1 MRISLCWEP
10 FSSMVHAFTVFTC
23 QYKSTVFIYLVSL
36 LQQKLV
42 SGIQG
47 LISYLIL
54 LLGIFPVSQILSRY
68 STSCFDAS
76 GSFLWYASVS
86 ATTGVRAHGVLIS
99 VLLHGLP
106 LHTPWLASRI
116 SQSDQQSLSYAIVVS
131 QTTNWI
137 AGGFIPTIGF
147 QTSSWLLWIHHPML
161 IASRPGDK
169 FSQFF
174 RMPLVRLWTCVVMTC
189 VSSPTSDI
197 MLRDNGSPV
206 MVCDIIIGIAEW
218 WSTGSHCFLLL
229 CPLCL
234 PMNKPYI
241 PTSLIMWCA
250 DHVACTAHCLL
261 ISACGFKLDLLLKL
275 ETIDGLLDPS
285 TRMKNLSGWID
296 VNVLWI
302 RVG

>member
-1 MRISLCWEP
+1 MALVRFSYVWSNWSSFLRISLCWEP

-23 QYKSTVFIYLVSL
+23 QYKSTVFRYLVSL

-47 LISYLIL
+47 LISYLSL
-54 LLGIFPVSQILSRY
+54 LLGIFPVSQILFSRY

-76 GSFLWYASVS
+76 GSLLWYASVS
-86 ATTGVRAHGVLIS
+86 ATTGVRARGVLIS

-116 SQSDQQSLSYAIVVS
+116 SQPDQQSLSYAIVVS

-137 AGGFIPTIGF
+137 AGSFIPTIGF
-147 QTSSWLLWIHHPML
+147 QTSSWLLWIHRPML

-206 MVCDIIIGIAEW
+206 MGCDIIIGIAEW

-229 CPLCL
+229 CPLL
-234 PMNKPYI
+234 SPHEQTVHAHI
-241 PTSLIMWCA
+241 PH
-250 DHVACTAHCLL
+250 HVTCWPC
-261 ISACGFKLDLLLKL
+261 DLLLVL
-275 ETIDGLLDPS
+275 HVASLSVHVGLNWIYCW
-285 TRMKNLSGWID
+285 NLRLLMD
-296 VNVLWI
+296 F
-302 RVG
+302 